1 MAATEFQYI
10 ITAQNYS
17 KFDVIGVGAWDA
29 KIGIEKVKQ
38 VAAGSAT
45 DFICANIKG
54 FVPFLRLNKDS
65 GKVKVLITSIVDPH
79 LLDVFKIKDVAATD
93 PVKAANRIKNSIKH
107 DIYILIVHAQGERR
121 QEIIAGCKGVDLV
134 VDGETG
140 RVENKVLRVAG
151 KPVVCDNYGGKY
163 ISYIDLESADSGSGI
178 KVGKPMF
185 TRVVAKEVALNPE
198 VEALVAKYDAE
209 RREYIEAERERRERK
224 VMKARK
230 PANLYLGSNWCGRC
244 HKEIVNEWQKTRHA
258 RAIHT
263 LEKKSKASDPECFVC
278 HVTGAKN
285 HNAVGGF
292 VSNESTPK
300 MVNVQCEACH
310 GPGGRHAQ
318 TPQKVKMIPV
328 SEQSC
333 RSCHTH
339 DMDPEFSYQKDL
351 KIINHGKDPRKNGK

>member
-1 MAATEFQYI
+1 MAATEFKYI

-29 KIGIEKVKQ
+29 KIGIQKVRQ

-54 FVPFLRLNKDS
+54 FVPYLRLNKDS
-65 GKVKVLITSIVDPH
+65 GKIKVLITSIVDPQ
-79 LLDVFKIKDVAATD
+79 LLEVFKIKDVEATD

-107 DIYILIVHAQGERR
+107 DIFILIVHAQGERR
-121 QEIIAGCKGVDLV
+121 QEIIAGCGDVDLV

-140 RVENKVLRVAG
+140 RVENKVLTVSDE
-151 KPVVCDNYGGKY
+151 PVVCNNYGGKY
-163 ISYIDLESADSGSGI
+163 ISYIDLLQAQPSGV
-178 KVGKPMF
+178 KVGTPVF

-209 RREYIEAERERRERK
+209 RRDFIKTERERRERK
-224 VMKARK
+224 VMKTRK
-230 PANLYLGSNWCGRC
+230 PANLYLGSNWCGSC

-258 RAIHT
+258 KAIRT
-263 LEKKSKASDPECFVC
+263 LEKKQKASDPKCFVC

-285 HNAVGGF
+285 QNAVGGF
-292 VSNESTPK
+292 VSNESTPN
-300 MVNVQCEACH
+300 MVNVQCEVCH

-318 TPQKVKMIPV
+318 TPKKVKMTPV
-328 SEQSC
+328 SEQGC
-333 RSCHTH
+333 RSCHNQET
-339 DMDPEFSYQKDL
+339 DPDFSYQKDL
-351 KIINHGKDPRKNGK
+351 LIINHGKDPRINGK